1 MQHKL
6 LETWD
11 KGNGAINA
19 WLAIPNAIT
28 AEIAAMQD
36 FDSVTIDLQHGLNDY
51 QIALSMLQAVSTSDK
66 TAMVRVPWNEPGIIM
81 KLLDAGA
88 LGVVCPMINTRADAE
103 AFVGACRYTPEGY
116 RSAGPTR
123 AMLIHGADYIAK
135 ANDAVVTLAMIETR
149 EALENVTDI
158 VATPGLTGIYV
169 GPSDLSLSLG
179 YGPGMDHTKPE
190 MVAAIMQI
198 RDACKA
204 AGIKI
209 GIHCGSTEY
218 ARKMIAEGFDL
229 TTISSDLRAYAAA
242 MGQITTEMRA

>member
-1 MQHKL
+1 MKHKL
-6 LETWD
+6 LQTWEN
-11 KGNGAINA
+11 GQGAINA
-19 WLAIPNAIT
+19 WLAIPNTVT
-28 AEIAAMQD
+28 AEVAAMQD

-51 QIALSMLQAVSTSDK
+51 QITLGMLQAISTSDK

-81 KLLDAGA
+81 KSLDAGA
-88 LGVVCPMINTRADAE
+88 LGIICPMINTRADAE
-103 AFVGACRYTPEGY
+103 AFVGACRYTPDGY

-123 AMLIHGADYIAK
+123 AMLVYGANYIAQ
-135 ANDAVVTLAMIETR
+135 ANDAVVSLAMVETR
-149 EALENVTDI
+149 EALENVAEI
-158 VATPGLTGIYV
+158 AATPGLTGIYV

-179 YGPGMDHTKPE
+179 YGPGMDHTREE
-190 MVAAIMQI
+190 MVSAIMSI

-209 GIHCGSTEY
+209 GIHCGSTDY
-218 ARKMIAEGFDL
+218 ARRMIAEGFDL